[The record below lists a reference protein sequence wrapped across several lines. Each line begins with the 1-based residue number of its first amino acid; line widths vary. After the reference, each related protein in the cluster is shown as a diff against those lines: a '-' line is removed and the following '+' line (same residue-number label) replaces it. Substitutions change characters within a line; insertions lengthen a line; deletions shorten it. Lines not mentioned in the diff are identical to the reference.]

1 MRVTQQMMSSSLLT
15 NLNQLRQRQATLTE
29 QISSGNRIT
38 RVSEDP
44 TAGADVMRIQSRAQ
58 SLKQWKTNLND
69 AKSWVYATEAKL
81 GDITN
86 LLNEAKE
93 LALTASNGT
102 ASDETRKALAPG
114 AEQLLTNL
122 MAALNEKEPNGF
134 LFGGFQTEAQDDP
147 ATPGAKLDAF
157 TLNDVTG
164 AVTYNGDS
172 GVMQRDVG
180 PRVTLDANM
189 PGDRLVDDT
198 DPDNMVALLWELKT
212 ALKTPVLKDGNGDG
226 SIDTDTNGDGL
237 ADQDANGDLYID
249 VDANSDSIIDTP
261 TATSKLMPKSEAEIV
276 NRIKVLVA
284 KLDTKRQNV
293 IALRSEMGARQIR
306 IEAMETSLK
315 DTEVK
320 LDGSLEQAQGVDPAK
335 AILELTNAETSYR
348 AALQVGARLL
358 PQSLADFLR

>member
-1 MRVTQQMMSSSLLT
+1 MRVTQQMMSSSLHT
-15 NLNQLRQRQATLTE
+15 NLNQLRQRQATLTD
-29 QISSGNRIT
+29 QITSGNRIT

-44 TAGADVMRIQSRAQ
+44 TAGAEVMRIQNRAQ
-58 SLKQWKTNLND
+58 SLKQWKMNLNN
-69 AKSWVYATEAKL
+69 AKSWVNETESKL

-102 ASDETRKALAPG
+102 ASDQTRKALAPG

-134 LFGGFQTEAQDDP
+134 LFAGFQTE
-147 ATPGAKLDAF
+147 TPLQAFALD
-157 TLNDVTG
+157 DVTG
-164 AVTYNGDS
+164 TVTYNGDS
-172 GVMQRDVG
+172 GVIQRDVG

-189 PGDRLVDDT
+189 PGDRLLNDT

-212 ALKTPVLKDGNGDG
+212 ALRTPVLKDGDGDG

-237 ADQDANGDLYID
+237 ADQDVNGDLYID
-249 VDANSDSIIDTP
+249 EDANSDSVIDTP
-261 TATSKLMPKSEAEIV
+261 TAASKLMPKSDAEIV

-320 LDGSLEQAQGVDPAK
+320 LEGSLEQAQGVDPAK
-335 AILELTNAETSYR
+335 AILDLTNAETSYR

>member
-15 NLNQLRQRQATLTE
+15 NLNQLRQRTAVLSDQV
-29 QISSGNRIT
+29 SSGNRIT

-44 TAGADVMRIQSRAQ
+44 TAGADVMRIQSRGQ

-69 AKSWVYATEAKL
+69 TKSWVYATEAKL

-134 LFGGFQTEAQDDP
+134 LFGGFQTETQIDT
-147 ATPGAKLDAF
+147 ATGARLDAF
-157 TLNDVTG
+157 SLNDVTG
-164 AVTYNGDS
+164 QVTYNGDA

-180 PRVTLDANM
+180 PRLTLDANM
-189 PGDRLVDDT
+189 PGSRVVDDS

-212 ALKTPVLKDGNGDG
+212 ALKTPVIKDGNGDG
-226 SIDTDTNGDGL
+226 SIDTDTNADGI
-237 ADQDANGDLYID
+237 ADQDLNNDLYID
-249 VDANSDSIIDTP
+249 VDANADSVIDAP
-261 TATSKLMPKSEAEIV
+261 TATSKLMPKSEAAIV

-284 KLDTKRQNV
+284 KLDSQRQNV

-306 IEAMETSLK
+306 IEAMETSLQN
-315 DTEVK
+315 TEVK
-320 LDGSLEQAQGVDPAK
+320 LESSLEQAQGVDPAK
-335 AILELTNAETSYR
+335 AILDLTNAQTTYQ
-348 AALQVGARLL
+348 AALQVGARIL
-358 PQSLADFLR
+358 PQTLADFLR